1 MLWAYTA
8 YMAYQNVTI
17 NDLFV
22 LRYNQN
28 DLKTCVDCIYEAY
41 DIPSIH
47 MVSADDISHK
57 T

>member
-41 DIPSIH
+41 DILSIH